1 MYPLSNIYG
10 FLVEHLHFNSG
21 LNGTLFHTKYSF
33 FVEYLWIGPML
44 LYDLDAL
51 FLPDMLH
58 KFLKQFITHR

>member
-33 FVEYLWIGPML
+33 FVELSAGIKRLVVYKDAYVPL
-44 LYDLDAL
+44 DLG
-51 FLPDMLH
+51 
-58 KFLKQFITHR
+58 Q